1 MKSHISWEES
11 KNLCEQNGSKLV
23 SMEHLRAEMN
33 FLENQ
38 SEALKMNTIEY
49 YIGLRRKGQKWI
61 WVSDNSTLEET
72 KKGHFPWAPGDPS
85 GNGNCVKMWRQ
96 KTSPW
101 TYMYEGGVRVCGIA
115 VLGFFWCG
123 VAVIF
128 ISKYGIAVFRAQAV
142 CGEFKFYVAVVG
154 EKIVMSR

>member
-23 SMEHLRAEMN
+23 SMERLKAELN

-38 SEALKMNTIEY
+38 SEALKMKTVEY

-72 KKGHFPWAPGDPS
+72 RISHFPWAPGEPNW
-85 GNGNCVKMWRQ
+85 NGNCVKMWRQ

-101 TYMYEGGVRVCGIA
+101 SYVYDNVEC
-115 VLGFFWCG
+115 
-123 VAVIF
+123 
-128 ISKYGIAVFRAQAV
+128 AVFTEDIGYICERTSAPLK
-142 CGEFKFYVAVVG
+142 CGSYG
-154 EKIVMSR
+154 E

>member
-38 SEALKMNTIEY
+38 SEALEMNTVEY

-72 KKGHFPWAPGDPS
+72 KRGHFPWAPGEPNW
-85 GNGNCVKMWRQ
+85 NGNCVKMWLL
-96 KTSPW
+96 TWSPW
-101 TYMYEGGVRVCGIA
+101 TYVYDDVNCTVYTRNIGYICEGTSTALKCG
-115 VLGFFWCG
+115 
-123 VAVIF
+123 
-128 ISKYGIAVFRAQAV
+128 SYG
-142 CGEFKFYVAVVG
+142 E
-154 EKIVMSR
+154 